1 MRHWWRLREDT
12 VRERADIHLPIGG
25 VYATRD
31 PVVIKTVLGSC
42 ISVCLRDPRERIG
55 GMNHFMLPT
64 RLGREEDDRSS
75 CYGVYA
81 MDLLVNELMKLGAD
95 RGRLQAKV
103 FGAAHL
109 LGVAHGSRSVATQ
122 NSAFIVS
129 YLETEGVPLL
139 SQDLGGI
146 LPRTVYFYPD
156 TGRVLVKQF
165 GRQKLGRLVLE
176 EQRYQRKVIRTIEAP
191 ADVTL
196 FPTPD
201 RSLPRR

>member
-1 MRHWWRLREDT
+1 M
-12 VRERADIHLPIGG
+12 RERADIHLPIGG
-25 VYATRD
+25 VYASRE

-42 ISVCLRDPRERIG
+42 IAVCLHDPRERIG
-55 GMNHFMLPT
+55 GMNHFILPT
-64 RLGREEDDRSS
+64 RLGREADDRSS

-81 MDLLVNELMKLGAD
+81 MDLLINEVMKLGAD

-109 LGVAHGSRSVATQ
+109 LRVAHDSRSVATQ
-122 NSAFIVS
+122 NSVFIVS
-129 YLETEGVPLL
+129 YLETEGIPLL
-139 SQDLGGI
+139 SQDQGGI
-146 LPRTVYFYPD
+146 FPRTVYFYTD
-156 TGRVLVKQF
+156 TGRVLVKQL
-165 GRQKLGRLVLE
+165 GRQKLGRVVLE
-176 EQRYQRKVIRTIEAP
+176 EQRYQRKVIRTMETP